1 MISTERAKL
10 IEELTKKMREAS
22 RKLEFEEAAFIRDRI
37 TALREEGDK
46 ASKAMTRKKK
56 R

>member
-1 MISTERAKL
+1 MSSTERAKL